1 MKQTNLRRAVK
12 LTALVLAAGL
22 LMGLVTGCKQKI
34 EPKSQK
40 VTITVKGDEGVT
52 VNEPKTLELVK
63 GTKWS
68 EVKSKVKVSYKDGY
82 EAKGWKL
89 DGASGQDL
97 EDGYAF
103 NENKTVFALSKQ
115 KETPATETVTITV
128 KGDANVTVNEPKSF
142 DVIKGSKWSEV
153 KAKIKVSYKDGYE
166 ESGWKLGST
175 SGAYLSDNDVLK
187 ENTTVFA
194 LSKQIG
200 APAPETVT
208 ITVKGD
214 EGIIVTAE
222 NTLKVDKNSKWQDL
236 KEAAKK
242 KITLK
247 NNYEFVEWRLNDKDG
262 EVLTDD
268 YTFAENKTV
277 FALSKKN
284 TPSNPSIFK
293 TDGNGIITGYT
304 CPKGEL
310 PKNLVIPAKIGDEVI
325 TGIGNGTFFNCNNI
339 ESVSFPESLTSI
351 DDWTFAYCFNL
362 ASVSFP
368 QSLTSLGYRSFCYCE
383 ELTSINIPSKVAS
396 IGAGVFAGCTKLTSL
411 TVDDANENYK
421 SVDNII
427 YTKDMTSLVMAA
439 AGIQSVS
446 IPEGVTSIEDS
457 AFSGCTR
464 LTSVSFPQNL
474 NSIGYWAFE
483 DCEELTSINIPSK
496 VASIGG
502 GVFAGCTKLASLTVD
517 GANEN
522 YKSVDNII
530 YTKDMTSLVIAA
542 GGLESVNIPEGVTS
556 IKDSAFS
563 YCTHLTSIHFPQ
575 SLTSINDWAFEYC
588 VELTEAV
595 LPSNLQ
601 SIKNGAF
608 SGCKNAEIK
617 LPESITTIE
626 HRVFGSRD
634 SNYCKKVLI
643 KKGTH
648 FERIKALVTG
658 DPCKYPE
665 NRIGEYE

>member
-1 MKQTNLRRAVK
+1 MKQTNLRRAVN

-22 LMGLVTGCKQKI
+22 LIGLLTGCPHK
-34 EPKSQK
+34 PKEK
-40 VTITVKGDEGVT
+40 PEMVKITVKGDEGVT

-68 EVKSKVKVSYKDGY
+68 EVKSKVKVNYKDGY

-97 EDGYAF
+97 EDGYVF
-103 NENKTVFALSKQ
+103 NENKTVFALSKASEPE
-115 KETPATETVTITV
+115 KITITV
-128 KGDANVTVNEPKSF
+128 RAGDENVTVNEPKSF
-142 DVIKGSKWSEV
+142 DVIKASKWSEV

-175 SGAYLSDNDVLK
+175 SGVYLSDNDVLK

-214 EGIIVTAE
+214 EGITVTAE
-222 NTLKVDKNSKWQDL
+222 NTLKADKNSKWKDL
-236 KEAAKK
+236 KEAAKN

-247 NNYEFVEWRLNDKDG
+247 SNYEFVEWRLNNKDG
-262 EVLTDD
+262 EVLTDG

-293 TDGNGIITGYT
+293 TDGNGIITDYT
-304 CPKGEL
+304 CPEEEL
-310 PKNLVIPAKIGDEVI
+310 PKNLVIPAKIGEETI
-325 TGIGNGTFFNCNNI
+325 TGIGNKAFFNCNNI

-351 DDWTFAYCFNL
+351 NFLAFAFCFNL

-368 QSLTSLGYRSFCYCE
+368 E
-383 ELTSINIPSKVAS
+383 NLTSIDDLAFAYCGRLTSISIPSKVAS
-396 IGAGVFAGCTKLTSL
+396 IGDGVFAGCTKLTSL
-411 TVDDANENYK
+411 TVDGANENYK
-421 SVDNII
+421 SVGNII

-439 AGIQSVS
+439 GGLESVS
-446 IPEGVTSIEDS
+446 IPESVTSIKDS
-457 AFSGCTR
+457 AFSGCR
-464 LTSVSFPQNL
+464 HLTSVSFPQNL
-474 NSIGYWAFE
+474 ASIGNSAFAS
-483 DCEELTSINIPSK
+483 CTELTSVNLPSK
-496 VASIGG
+496 VASIGS

-517 GANEN
+517 GANET
-522 YKSVDNII
+522 YKNINNII
-530 YTKDMTSLVIAA
+530 YTKDMTSLVMAA

-556 IKDSAFS
+556 IQGLALQNCK
-563 YCTHLTSIHFPQ
+563 HLTQVNFPQ
-575 SLTSINDWAFEYC
+575 SLTSIGFWAFANCE
-588 VELTEAV
+588 ELTEAV
-595 LPSNLQ
+595 LPSNLK
-601 SIKNGAF
+601 SIRDGAF

-626 HRVFGSRD
+626 RWVFGSNEYD
-634 SNYCKKVLI
+634 YCKKVLI
-643 KKGTH
+643 KKGAE

-658 DPCKYPE
+658 NPCNYPAD
-665 NRIGEYE
+665 RVGEYE

>member
-1 MKQTNLRRAVK
+1 MIILQ
-12 LTALVLAAGL
+12 
-22 LMGLVTGCKQKI
+22 
-34 EPKSQK
+34 
-40 VTITVKGDEGVT
+40 
-52 VNEPKTLELVK
+52 TLELVK

-68 EVKSKVKVSYKDGY
+68 EVKSKVKVSYKDGF
-82 EAKGWKL
+82 EAKGFKL

-103 NENKTVFALSKQ
+103 NENKTVFALSKASEPE
-115 KETPATETVTITV
+115 KITITV
-128 KGDANVTVNEPKSF
+128 KAGDANVTVNEPKSF
-142 DVIKGSKWSEV
+142 DVIKASKWSEV

-175 SGAYLSDNDVLK
+175 SGAYLSDNDILK

-222 NTLKVDKNSKWQDL
+222 NTLKVDKNSKWKDL

-293 TDGNGIITGYT
+293 TDGNGKITGYT

-310 PKNLVIPAKIGDEVI
+310 PKNLVIPAKIGEEAI
-325 TGIGNGTFFNCNNI
+325 TGIGKDAFFNCNNI

-351 DDWTFAYCFNL
+351 NFFAFAYCFNL

-368 QSLTSLGYRSFCYCE
+368 QSLTSLGSRSFCYCT
-383 ELTSINIPSKVAS
+383 ELTSVNLPSKVAS
-396 IGAGVFAGCTKLTSL
+396 IGAGVFAECTKLT
-411 TVDDANENYK
+411 
-421 SVDNII
+421 
-427 YTKDMTSLVMAA
+427 
-439 AGIQSVS
+439 
-446 IPEGVTSIEDS
+446 
-457 AFSGCTR
+457 
-464 LTSVSFPQNL
+464 
-474 NSIGYWAFE
+474 
-483 DCEELTSINIPSK
+483 
-496 VASIGG
+496 
-502 GVFAGCTKLASLTVD
+502 SLTVD

-542 GGLESVNIPEGVTS
+542 GGLESVSIPEGVTS
-556 IKDSAFS
+556 IEDSAFS
-563 YCTHLTSIHFPQ
+563 GCTRLTSIHFPQ
-575 SLTSINDWAFEYC
+575 SLTSINDWAFANCEK
-588 VELTEAV
+588 LTKAV
-595 LPSNLQ
+595 LPSNLK
-601 SIKNGAF
+601 SIKTRAF

-626 HRVFGSRD
+626 RWVFGSD
-634 SNYCKKVLI
+634 DYNYCKKVLI

-658 DPCKYPE
+658 NPCNYPAD
-665 NRIGEYE
+665 RVGEYE